1 MIAAAARGMLIVLR
15 VLLLAETVQIE
26 LSRYNWPP
34 DTRVC
39 VCFWIKYELFSALL
53 HRIIDYI

>member
-1 MIAAAARGMLIVLR
+1 MLIVLR

-34 DTRVC
+34 DTSVC